1 MTTPLVSVVIPVYNA
16 ARFVRETLES
26 VFAQSCRDFE
36 VVCSD
41 DGSTDDS
48 VAVITNVA
56 SAHRQAVHV
65 VSHHRGGQTMAKNR
79 GATVAKGRYLAF
91 LDADDLWYPRKL
103 QHQVEVLES
112 VPQAVLVHC
121 NYDEIDEAG
130 HPLRRFCATT
140 ARGNKKK
147 DLWEQLL
154 GPQAWILNSVMMVR
168 RTAFEQIGGFDPDVG
183 LDDEA
188 DFCLRFRSLGKFV
201 YLEEAGA
208 AKRTHQASFSHEGT
222 PADKKFGDGTR
233 FLHKLEL
240 RFTNDSEKLRLVHLL
255 LASRYSDWGWHK
267 IRTGDSREGLHLLLR
282 ALPYDPWRYRTYSRI
297 MRSYMP
303 AALRHYVSK
312 HR

>member
-1 MTTPLVSVVIPVYNA
+1 MSMTTPLVSVVIPVYNA

-65 VSHHRGGQTMAKNR
+65 VSGQRGGQTVAKNR
-79 GATVAKGRYLAF
+79 GAAVAKGRYLAF

-103 QHQVEVLES
+103 QQQVEVLES
-112 VPQAVLVHC
+112 DPQAVLVHC
-121 NYDEIDEAG
+121 DFDDIDEAG
-130 HPLRRFCATT
+130 QLLGRRVAAPVRTD
-140 ARGNKKK
+140 KKK

-154 GPQAWILNSVMMVR
+154 GPRAWILNSVMMVR

-188 DFCLRFRSLGKFV
+188 DICLRL
-201 YLEEAGA
+201 
-208 AKRTHQASFSHEGT
+208 
-222 PADKKFGDGTR
+222 
-233 FLHKLEL
+233 
-240 RFTNDSEKLRLVHLL
+240 
-255 LASRYSDWGWHK
+255 
-267 IRTGDSREGLHLLLR
+267 
-282 ALPYDPWRYRTYSRI
+282 
-297 MRSYMP
+297 
-303 AALRHYVSK
+303 
-312 HR
+312 